1 MYSNLGNG
9 FNYVRLNCNK
19 FEGTYTRFNIKCS
32 SSCVVEINDND
43 FGVNNS
49 YLLDISSSGYTPKI
63 MRVNNN
69 ILNGGNIIASLPA
82 GTALTGPYNYLE
94 MIGNFI
100 GSSTPGVQAASCLFR
115 DTGGQ
120 SWLSHY
126 QTIRCVKNTFRDAT
140 NGLEISGS
148 VSGSVSTTNK
158 LWFGENATLNSTFTC
173 NYPSSNKANT
183 DIIQT
188 SNI

>member
-9 FNYVRLNCNK
+9 FNYVRLNRNK

-100 GSSTPGVQAASCLFR
+100 GSSTLAYKQHHVCLGILEGSHGYLIIKLFDALKIHSEMLQMDWKYLDLSLVLLVQQIS
-115 DTGGQ
+115 
-120 SWLSHY
+120 Y
-126 QTIRCVKNTFRDAT
+126 
-140 NGLEISGS
+140 GLE
-148 VSGSVSTTNK
+148 K
-158 LWFGENATLNSTFTC
+158 MRH
-173 NYPSSNKANT
+173 
-183 DIIQT
+183 
-188 SNI
+188 